1 MSGRSLALRSRWRR
15 RMGLEH
21 GFAASTAGSI
31 LLVLCWTGMIVVL
44 SSLPHLDD
52 DPGGRRFAIGIFVLG
67 HAAFF
72 STLGFLVANLLGG
85 STHRPIWWTFVLVT
99 VFAVFDELH
108 QAFVPGRDPSAVDL
122 AFDAMGALVGATVFL
137 SLLAWRRALAD
148 ADAKRLPEGQER
160 ANAAAASMRS
170 ARPDATGK

>member
-1 MSGRSLALRSRWRR
+1 
-15 RMGLEH
+15 MGLDR
-21 GFAASTAGSI
+21 GFAASSLGAV
-31 LLVLCWTGMIVVL
+31 LLVLCWLGMIVVL

-72 STLGFLVANLLGG
+72 STLGFLVANLLAG
-85 STHRPIWWTFVLVT
+85 STHRLIWWTFVLVT
-99 VFAVFDELH
+99 IFAVFDELH

-122 AFDAMGALVGATVFL
+122 AFDAMGSLLGATVFL
-137 SLLAWRRALAD
+137 NLALWRRSLARASAQALPD
-148 ADAKRLPEGQER
+148 SPERG
-160 ANAAAASMRS
+160 NARGESMRQS